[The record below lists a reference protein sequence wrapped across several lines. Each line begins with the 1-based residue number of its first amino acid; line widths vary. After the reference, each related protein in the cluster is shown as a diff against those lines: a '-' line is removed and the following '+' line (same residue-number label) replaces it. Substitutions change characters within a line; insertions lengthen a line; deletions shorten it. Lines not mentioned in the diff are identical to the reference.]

1 VKKVKDNN
9 KSNKLIKIMIQKM
22 IIQMKDQ
29 FIKIIQIQDLL
40 LKIVILIQI
49 LKQELNNRIIIQI
62 QDLILLLTLVK
73 GLSFS
78 IKIKKL

>member
-1 VKKVKDNN
+1 
-9 KSNKLIKIMIQKM
+9 MIQKM

-62 QDLILLLTLVK
+62 QDLILSLTLVK

>member
-1 VKKVKDNN
+1 
-9 KSNKLIKIMIQKM
+9 MIQKM